1 MEALLI
7 KIYKFNFIGCQNS
20 IYAIQHFDLFFF
32 CLFLPIC
39 CHYKAKKKLLMNFSL
54 LYSKFWALAYTNK
67 SVSGRKNAYHLILF
81 SKILSTFFQKSSFDS
96 IIYTYSFYYSLIFF
110 NFVRGCIRFRWIQIH
125 FYWCQ
130 QSCVPDTA
138 IHVATFY
145 WKTNS

>member
-1 MEALLI
+1 MPFNILI
-7 KIYKFNFIGCQNS
+7 YFSFVYFCQFVV
-20 IYAIQHFDLFFF
+20 IIKQ
-32 CLFLPIC
+32 
-39 CHYKAKKKLLMNFSL
+39 KKVLLMNFSL
-54 LYSKFWALAYTNK
+54 LYSKFWALSYTKK

-81 SKILSTFFQKSSFDS
+81 SKILSIFFQKLSFDS

-110 NFVRGCIRFRWIQIH
+110 NFVRGCIRFWWIQIH